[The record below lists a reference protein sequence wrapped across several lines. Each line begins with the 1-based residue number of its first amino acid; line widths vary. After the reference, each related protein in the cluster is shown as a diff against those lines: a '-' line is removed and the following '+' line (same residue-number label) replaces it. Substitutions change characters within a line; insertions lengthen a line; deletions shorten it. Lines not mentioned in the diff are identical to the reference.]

1 MILKTLDITDRK
13 DKNCLEI
20 GNKVSKPYIRT
31 SFLSGESFQA
41 LVQEGEI

>member
-13 DKNCLEI
+13 GKNCLKI
-20 GNKVSKPYIRT
+20 RNKFSKPYICT
-31 SFLSGESFQA
+31 SSLPGESFQA